1 MKKNKEGKTLS
12 EVLKENQ
19 IKMRKQFLKE
29 KKKKERKTIIGMIV
43 VGALLVG
50 MFYLGYLLQN
60 NALEQCGKNHDRDYC
75 LVNL

>member
-1 MKKNKEGKTLS
+1 MKNKEGKTLE

-29 KKKKERKTIIGMIV
+29 KKKNERKTIIGMFV
-43 VGALLVG
+43 VGALLVS
-50 MFYLGYLLQN
+50 MFYLGYSLQN
-60 NALEQCGKNHDRDYC
+60 NALEQCSQNHDRDYC

>member
-1 MKKNKEGKTLS
+1 MKNKEGKTLS
-12 EVLKENQ
+12 EVIKENQ
-19 IKMRKQFLKE
+19 IETRKRILRE
-29 KKKKERKTIIGMIV
+29 KKKNELKTIVGMVV

-60 NALEQCGKNHDRDYC
+60 NALEQCSRNNDRDYC

>member
-1 MKKNKEGKTLS
+1 MINKEGKTLE

-19 IKMRKQFLKE
+19 INTRKRILKE
-29 KKKKERKTIIGMIV
+29 KKKKERKTIVSMIV

-50 MFYLGYLLQN
+50 MFYLGYSLQT
-60 NALEQCGKNHDRDYC
+60 NALEQCSQNHDRDYC

>member
-29 KKKKERKTIIGMIV
+29 KKKKERKTIVSMVVIGV
-43 VGALLVG
+43 LLVG
-50 MFYLGYLLQN
+50 LFYLGYLLQN
-60 NALEQCGKNHDRDYC
+60 KALEQCSQNHDADYC

>member
-1 MKKNKEGKTLS
+1 MKNKEGKTLN

-50 MFYLGYLLQN
+50 MFYLGYLQN
-60 NALEQCGKNHDRDYC
+60 SKAMEKCTQNHDYDYC

>member
-1 MKKNKEGKTLS
+1 MKNKEGKTLP

-29 KKKKERKTIIGMIV
+29 KKKNEHKMIV
-43 VGALLVG
+43 SMIVIGVLLVG
-50 MFYLGYLLQN
+50 LFYLGYSLQN
-60 NALEQCGKNHDRDYC
+60 NALEQCSQNHDRDYC

>member
-29 KKKKERKTIIGMIV
+29 KKKNEYKIIVSMIV
-43 VGALLVG
+43 VAVLLVSL
-50 MFYLGYLLQN
+50 FYLGYSLQN
-60 NALEQCGKNHDRDYC
+60 NVLEQCSQNHDADYC